1 MSKLLVC
8 KKLSRLEWMSQAAC
22 DYHQVIRRRP
32 LLEGVGLGDAVSSFM
47 FHRIPWSFC
56 RTSRNWS
63 KLYYKYSGQGTRI
76 IDIEL

>member
-32 LLEGVGLGDAVSSFM
+32 LLDGVGLCYAVSSFL
-47 FHRIPWSFC
+47 FYKIPWSFC
-56 RTSRNWS
+56 STSRNWS

>member
-8 KKLSRLEWMSQAAC
+8 KKLSRLKWMSQAAC
-22 DYHQVIRRRP
+22 DYHQVIRSR
-32 LLEGVGLGDAVSSFM
+32 LMLVGIGLDTKVSDFIY
-47 FHRIPWSFC
+47 RKIPWSFC
-56 RTSRNWS
+56 STSRNWS